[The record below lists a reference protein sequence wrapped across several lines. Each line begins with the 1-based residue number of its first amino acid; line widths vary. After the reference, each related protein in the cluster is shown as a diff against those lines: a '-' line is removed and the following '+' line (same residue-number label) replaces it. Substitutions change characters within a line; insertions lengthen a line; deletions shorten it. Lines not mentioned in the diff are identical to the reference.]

1 MKLNDKLFK
10 KVPQQQYSM
19 LKQFVEDHQYKTYQ
33 DNGKNY
39 EYLEIGN
46 GSRTIVFIH
55 GAMFNPYM
63 WFYPITKLKNHF
75 RIIAPKLP
83 AIGMGANDSVN
94 YIKTIL
100 DIENVDKAIILG
112 YSYGGGVAQYF
123 AEVYPDYLDILVLSN
138 TGVLRREDSIA
149 RTQKMLSK
157 LKILPSFFIQII
169 RFIRTRSGKESEWYR
184 FRKVFF
190 NWMSSSITKKDFV
203 NHFKMNL
210 KFFREIQH
218 LPIGSVSWKGKTL
231 ILATESDKDTF
242 QYYDK
247 LTSIYNNNENYVF
260 DEPGGHHMLFL
271 YPEKH
276 TQVMCGYS
284 NTSAN
289 ERTKEVGKNKL
300 FF

>member
-63 WFYPITKLKNHF
+63 WFYPINKLKNHF

-123 AEVYPDYLDILVLSN
+123 AEVHPDYLDILVLSN

-271 YPEKH
+271 YPEKYTTVLNDLLQRMGRTPH
-276 TQVMCGYS
+276 S
-284 NTSAN
+284 N
-289 ERTKEVGKNKL
+289 E
-300 FF
+300 

>member
-1 MKLNDKLFK
+1 MEKTLMKINDKLFK

-19 LKQFVEDHQYKTYQ
+19 LKQFIEDHQYKIYQ
-33 DNGKNY
+33 NNGRNY
-39 EYLEIGN
+39 EYLSIGN

-63 WFYPITKLKNHF
+63 WFYSITKLKNYF

-100 DIENVDKAIILG
+100 DIENIDKAIILG

-123 AEVYPDYLDILVLSN
+123 AEVHPDNLDILILSH
-138 TGVLRREDSIA
+138 TGILRREDSIF
-149 RTQKMLSK
+149 RTQKMLRK
-157 LKILPSFFIQII
+157 LKILPSFLIQII
-169 RFIRTRSGKESEWYR
+169 KFIRTRSGKESEWYR
-184 FRKVFF
+184 FRKAFF
-190 NWMSSSITKKDFV
+190 NWTFSSITKKDFV

-210 KFFREIQH
+210 IFFREIQH
-218 LPIGSVSWKGKTL
+218 LPVGRVSWKGKTL

-271 YPEKH
+271 YPEKY
-276 TQVMCGYS
+276 TNILNDLLQ
-284 NTSAN
+284 
-289 ERTKEVGKNKL
+289 RTDRVV
-300 FF
+300 

>member
-33 DNGKNY
+33 ENGNNY
-39 EYLEIGN
+39 EYLSIGN

-63 WFYPITKLKNHF
+63 WFYPINKLKNHF

-169 RFIRTRSGKESEWYR
+169 KFIRTRSGKESEWYR

-218 LPIGSVSWKGKTL
+218 LPVGSVSWKGKTL
-231 ILATESDKDTF
+231 ILATESDQDTF
-242 QYYDK
+242 QYYDE
-247 LTSIYNNNENYVF
+247 LTSIYTNNESYLF
-260 DEPGGHHMLFL
+260 AEPGGHHMLFL
-271 YPEKH
+271 YPEKYTNVLSDLLQQTYRTPH
-276 TQVMCGYS
+276 K
-284 NTSAN
+284 N
-289 ERTKEVGKNKL
+289 E
-300 FF
+300 

>member
-1 MKLNDKLFK
+1 MKLNDKLFR

-39 EYLEIGN
+39 EYLSIGN

-55 GAMFNPYM
+55 GAMFNPCM

-123 AEVYPDYLDILVLSN
+123 AEVHPDYLDILVLSN

-218 LPIGSVSWKGKTL
+218 LPVGSVSWKGKTL

-271 YPEKH
+271 YPEKYTNILNDLLQRMDRTPH
-276 TQVMCGYS
+276 S
-284 NTSAN
+284 N
-289 ERTKEVGKNKL
+289 E
-300 FF
+300 

>member
-10 KVPQQQYSM
+10 KVPRQQYSM
-19 LKQFVEDHQYKTYQ
+19 LKQFVEDHQYKIYQ
-33 DNGKNY
+33 KNGRNY
-39 EYLEIGN
+39 EYLSIGN

-63 WFYPITKLKNHF
+63 WFYPINKLKKYF

-100 DIENVDKAIILG
+100 DVENVNKAIILG

-123 AEVYPDYLDILVLSN
+123 AEVHPDYLDILVLSN
-138 TGVLRREDSIA
+138 TGVLRREDSII
-149 RTQKMLSK
+149 RTQKMLRK
-157 LKILPSFFIQII
+157 LKILPSFAIQII
-169 RFIRTRSGKESEWYR
+169 KFIRTRSGKESEWYR
-184 FRKVFF
+184 FRKAFF
-190 NWMSSSITKKDFV
+190 NWTFSSITKKDFV

-210 KFFREIQH
+210 TFFREIQH
-218 LPIGSVSWKGKTL
+218 LPVGRVSWKGKTL

-247 LTSIYNNNENYVF
+247 LTSIYNNNESYVF

-271 YPEKH
+271 YPEKY
-276 TQVMCGYS
+276 TNILNDLLQ
-284 NTSAN
+284 
-289 ERTKEVGKNKL
+289 RTDRTPHNSE
-300 FF
+300 